1 MIKLNAE
8 TLKQQE
14 QRTGQKDSPALWH
27 ETQSAADQDLVCRC
41 NAGEE
46 SAFEELVSKYQQS
59 LFNIV
64 YRHIGDPVEV
74 EDIVQKIFTKI
85 YFSLAKF
92 DNERPF
98 FPWLYRI
105 AINQCYDELRR
116 IRRRKVLRFA
126 DLDLPDPHSVEFLV
140 NKTQRDGHKEKENGQ
155 DMHALLYRTLDRLP
169 DKQRRIIVLRDL
181 EQMPYEHIAE
191 LLECTEQAA
200 RLKVFRAR
208 TKLRNLMLKEMNKQP
223 IPMETRTWQS
233 EPATA

>member
-1 MIKLNAE
+1 MTNSQVAS
-8 TLKQQE
+8 TRNSE
-14 QRTGQKDSPALWH
+14 QPTEPREGATLWH
-27 ETQSAADQDLVCRC
+27 SDNSGEDRELVRRC
-41 NAGEE
+41 HEREE
-46 SAFEELVSKYQQS
+46 RAFEELVRKYQQS

-64 YRHIGDPVEV
+64 YRHVGDPAEV
-74 EDIVQKIFTKI
+74 EDIVQKIFTKV

-116 IRRRKVLRFA
+116 MRRRKILRFA
-126 DLDLPDPHSVEFLV
+126 DLDLRDPQSVEFLL
-140 NKTQRDGHKEKENGQ
+140 NKAQQAGTDENGQ
-155 DMHALLYRTLDRLP
+155 DLHALLYLMLDRLP
-169 DKQRRIIVLRDL
+169 EKQRRIIVLRDL
-181 EQMPYEHIAE
+181 EQVPYEKIAQ

-208 TKLRNLMLKEMNKQP
+208 TRLRNLMLKEMHNQQNP
-223 IPMETRTWQS
+223 AEVRTLQT